1 MPSWTTSLD
10 TVSTSPNP
18 EPRID
23 IAALCINNA
32 RMSTEPVIHDEDEG
46 QKQSLADRIIP
57 DRLLPT
63 GARLSDAPLIDELTD
78 SLDRTRKLLSGDPE
92 GAAAAAMNRFSG
104 EKEVEARIALALSMN
119 QPLADPERFLDAHR
133 LAMRALEVLDR
144 EGFRRPS
151 VPNLGPLTVVAEYL
165 VENVTEYIVKSYA
178 QGIIGSLRRL
188 YARREVQTAPNS
200 PERRLL
206 ASARNE
212 IDRIVPDFTGG
223 GIGAPVLVAGGL
235 LLPFL
240 ASLSQYLGAVD
251 VTDKVIQFGGIITA
265 FVLFFILSGVLFAGR
280 PSHTVAPSSSWARP
294 SPRSGKRLGI
304 AATRPKTIASPSLS
318 APSYSP
324 SSSGWCCPLP
334 PSQSTCS
341 HSSHAR
347 GTTPP
352 VGPPLSRHDGRVGQG
367 MRLHG
372 RGRGSIACAP
382 ATELGSRG
390 PTSCTYPRTPG
401 FCHASAEAS
410 LCSSYVRSKK
420 LCGAPG

>member
-1 MPSWTTSLD
+1 
-10 TVSTSPNP
+10 
-18 EPRID
+18 
-23 IAALCINNA
+23 
-32 RMSTEPVIHDEDEG
+32 MSTEPAIRQEDEG
-46 QKQSLADRIIP
+46 QKQSLADRLIP
-57 DRLLPT
+57 DRLMPNA
-63 GARLSDAPLIDELTD
+63 ARLADAPLIDELTD

-104 EKEVEARIALALSMN
+104 EKEVETRIALALSMN

-240 ASLSQYLGAVD
+240 ASLSQFLGAVD
-251 VTDKVIQFGGIITA
+251 VTDKLVQFGGIIIA
-265 FVLFFILSGVLFAGR
+265 FVLFFHPLWR
-280 PSHTVAPSSSWARP
+280 APAWR
-294 SPRSGKRLGI
+294 RR
-304 AATRPKTIASPSLS
+304 
-318 APSYSP
+318 
-324 SSSGWCCPLP
+324 
-334 PSQSTCS
+334 
-341 HSSHAR
+341 
-347 GTTPP
+347 
-352 VGPPLSRHDGRVGQG
+352 GPPPLAAHHGRAPGFALGDHRPRRAPPGRRQRHHRHGRTRSRHR
-367 MRLHG
+367 RL
-372 RGRGSIACAP
+372 A
-382 ATELGSRG
+382 
-390 PTSCTYPRTPG
+390 
-401 FCHASAEAS
+401 
-410 LCSSYVRSKK
+410 
-420 LCGAPG
+420 GAPRDRARHLSLRVERFDAQR